1 MATTA
6 IDLDKCQGHG
16 RCIIIAAKYYDM
28 DDNGFGVVRQVEVD
42 DCDRAD
48 IDEAILSCPE
58 NAITVS
64 D

>member
-6 IDLDKCQGHG
+6 IDPARCQGHG
-16 RCIIIAAKYYDM
+16 RCLIIAPKYYDM
-28 DDNGFGVVRQVEVD
+28 DDNGFGVVCNAEVD
-42 DCDRAD
+42 DSGRAD
-48 IDEAILSCPE
+48 IEEAILSCPE